1 VLTRLLRRLGL
12 VAAEAPEPP
21 GGSAAPE
28 GARRKTAA
36 EGRDGGGPAGRPGRR
51 AGADDDGPDRNRGAG
66 RRRQGAGRGAKGRR
80 RADAEGAEP
89 LAPAAAGDAPRRKSR
104 KGPAAADADGGRRG
118 KDAGGGGGKGGGGG
132 RKGRGAPRKA
142 GDRDVDS
149 VYLDKAER
157 RRKRRAAK
165 DGPPPF
171 PTPPDR
177 KGRPVVHLMH
187 IRKTAGTALKDAL
200 APIREEGTETCAIR
214 PCPHRFT
221 LADLPPGE
229 KLVAVLR
236 DPIDRYVS
244 GFFSRLREGRPRYH
258 KPWSEAE
265 RACFERFATPD
276 VLARAL
282 HAEDAETREA
292 AESAM
297 RGVNH
302 VRTSLWDWFI
312 DEATLRAR
320 APDILLLMRQ
330 ERLADDFSR
339 LLDLI
344 GAPDTLRLPEDE
356 TRAHANRYD
365 DDARL
370 SPEAVEILKDWYARD
385 YALLAFAEAELGLA
399 PLEGPTGWQKR
410 LAAAP

>member
-1 VLTRLLRRLGL
+1 MLTRLLRRLGL
-12 VAAEAPEPP
+12 IAAKAPKPSRTSGPRKGAARKAGAGAQDDGDVAR
-21 GGSAAPE
+21 SS
-28 GARRKTAA
+28 
-36 EGRDGGGPAGRPGRR
+36 GRAGRR
-51 AGADDDGPDRNRGAG
+51 AAAGDGPGRNRGAG
-66 RRRQGAGRGAKGRR
+66 RRRAGSGQGPKRRR
-80 RADAEGAEP
+80 RAKAEREEP
-89 LAPAAAGDAPRRKSR
+89 LAGDAPL
-104 KGPAAADADGGRRG
+104 KGAAAKRADA
-118 KDAGGGGGKGGGGG
+118 AEGGGGGKGGGGG

-171 PTPPDR
+171 PTPPDP

-187 IRKTAGTALKDAL
+187 IRKTAGTALKEAL
-200 APIREEGTETCAIR
+200 DPIRRAGTETCAIR

-258 KPWSEAE
+258 NPWNKAE
-265 RACFERFATPD
+265 RACFERFTTPD
-276 VLARAL
+276 ALARAL
-282 HAEDAETREA
+282 RAEDAGTREA
-292 AESAM
+292 AEAAM

-302 VRTSLWDWFI
+302 VRTSLWDWFV
-312 DEATLRAR
+312 DEETLRAR

-330 ERLADDFSR
+330 ERLAEDFSR
-339 LLDLI
+339 LLERL

-410 LAAAP
+410 LAAAS